1 MRLEGRRKE
10 VLPRVNAFLD
20 FVRTIDLANPLV
32 GEKLRDAIQYA
43 LNQEENLRRFLDDG
57 NIPIDNGIT
66 ERAVK
71 PVALYRRNSLFSFSV
86 RGAEAM
92 TTILSLIETA
102 KANGADPYFY
112 LKYLME
118 QLPPHLYDK
127 GSEYMPDL
135 MPWSDTYRRYEAAE
149 RLNQV
154 KAQAPPGN
162 EKPRT
167 PRKRDK
173 AATSA

>member
-1 MRLEGRRKE
+1 M
-10 VLPRVNAFLD
+10 NAFFD
-20 FVRTIDLANPLV
+20 FVRTIDLSNPLV
-32 GEKLRDAIQYA
+32 GEKLRDAVQYA
-43 LNQEENLRRFLDDG
+43 LNQEENLRRLLDDG
-57 NIPIDNGIT
+57 SIPIDNGIT

-86 RGAEAM
+86 RGTEAM
-92 TTILSLIETA
+92 TRIFSLIETA

-112 LKYLME
+112 LKYIME
-118 QLPPHLYDK
+118 QLPLYIYDN
-127 GSEYMPDL
+127 GNEYMPDL